1 MSHQQPWEKRV
12 GRQRQWIWR
21 GWPIRYT
28 FLPAETDSETP
39 RKPPLI
45 LLHGFGAAVEHWRH
59 NIPIL
64 GQEHRVYALDLL
76 GFGRSQKAATE
87 YTAYL
92 WAEQIYEFWRRFIG
106 QPVILVGNSIG
117 SMVSLTAAFK
127 YPEMVAGLVMLSL
140 PDVSLRQE
148 TIPKGLRPIVNTI
161 EGLFAPPL
169 LLKSLFNIIRR
180 RWVINRWVGI
190 AYHDQS
196 AITDELVDMI
206 IIPPQDE
213 GAARAFCLLFEGL
226 RKPNYAPSVKAILPH
241 LTIPMLLIWGR
252 QDKII
257 PIALASKFAKLNPK
271 ITLKELDNAG
281 HCPHDERPDRF
292 NKILL
297 DWLMTVNSYQ

>member
-28 FLPAETDSETP
+28 FFSAETDQETP

-64 GQEHRVYALDLL
+64 GQRHRVYALDLL
-76 GFGRSQKAATE
+76 GFGRSQKAATD
-87 YTAYL
+87 YTVYL
-92 WAEQIYEFWRRFIG
+92 WAEQIYDFWRTFIG
-106 QPVILVGNSIG
+106 KPVILVGNSIG
-117 SMVSLTAAFK
+117 SLVCLTVAFK
-127 YPEMVAGLVMLSL
+127 YPEMVAGLAMISL

-148 TIPKGLRPIVNTI
+148 AIPKKLRPIVNTI

-169 LLKSLFNIIRR
+169 LLKTLFNIIRR
-180 RWVINRWVGI
+180 PGI
-190 AYHDQS
+190 IRPWIGVAYHDKL

-206 IIPPQDE
+206 TIPPQDR
-213 GAARAFCLLFEGL
+213 GSARTFCLLFEGL
-226 RKPNYAPSVKAILPH
+226 KKPNYAPSVTTILPD
-241 LTIPMLLIWGR
+241 LTIPMLLVWGR
-252 QDKII
+252 QDRMI
-257 PIALASKFAKLNPK
+257 PITLSSKFISSNSK
-271 ITLKELDNAG
+271 ITFKELDNAG
-281 HCPHDERPDRF
+281 HCPQDECPDRF

-297 DWLMTVNSYQ
+297 EWTETVSNL